1 MENSIAVLSVPLNEW
16 HALQN
21 QLNGISKSLLE
32 LNGKNKA
39 EFLTPKECCELLKC
53 SRNTFQSYIDRGFLE
68 PIKMKSEKYSKI
80 LVRRIDV
87 DYFINTTLAVGGI
100 RKC

>member
-1 MENSIAVLSVPLNEW
+1 MENSIVIVQVPQSEW
-16 HALQN
+16 NDLKN
-21 QLNGISKSLLE
+21 QMQTISKSLLE

-53 SRNTFQSYIDRGFLE
+53 SRNTFQSYIDKGFLE

-80 LVRRIDV
+80 LVKRADV
-87 DYFINTTLAVGGI
+87 DFLIQSKN
-100 RKC
+100 

>member
-1 MENSIAVLSVPLNEW
+1 MENSIAIVQVPQSEW
-16 HALQN
+16 NDLKN
-21 QLNGISKSLLE
+21 QMQTISKSLLE

-53 SRNTFQSYIDRGFLE
+53 SRNTFQSYIDKGFLE

-80 LVRRIDV
+80 LVKRVDV
-87 DYFINTTLAVGGI
+87 DFLIQSKN
-100 RKC
+100 

>member
-1 MENSIAVLSVPLNEW
+1 MENSIVIVQVPQSEW
-16 HALQN
+16 NDLKN
-21 QLNGISKSLLE
+21 QMQTISKSLLE

-53 SRNTFQSYIDRGFLE
+53 SRNTFQSYIDKGFLE

-80 LVRRIDV
+80 LVKRVDV
-87 DYFINTTLAVGGI
+87 DFLIQSKN
-100 RKC
+100 

>member
-1 MENSIAVLSVPLNEW
+1 MENSIVIVQVPQSEW
-16 HALQN
+16 NDLKN
-21 QLNGISKSLLE
+21 QMQTISKSLLE

-53 SRNTFQSYIDRGFLE
+53 SRNTFQSYINKGFLE

-80 LVRRIDV
+80 LVKRVDV
-87 DYFINTTLAVGGI
+87 DFLIQSKN
-100 RKC
+100 

>member
-1 MENSIAVLSVPLNEW
+1 MENSIVIVQVPQSEW
-16 HALQN
+16 NDLKKQM
-21 QLNGISKSLLE
+21 QTISKSLLE

-53 SRNTFQSYIDRGFLE
+53 SRNTFQSYIDKGFLE

-80 LVRRIDV
+80 LVKRVDV
-87 DYFINTTLAVGGI
+87 DFLIQSKN
-100 RKC
+100 

>member
-1 MENSIAVLSVPLNEW
+1 MENSIVIVQVPQSEW
-16 HALQN
+16 NDLKN
-21 QLNGISKSLLE
+21 QMQTISKSLLE

-53 SRNTFQSYIDRGFLE
+53 SRNTFQSYIDKGFLE

-80 LVRRIDV
+80 LVKRIDV
-87 DYFINTTLAVGGI
+87 DFLIQSKN
-100 RKC
+100 